1 MRCTLF
7 SWVAFTTS
15 ITIRLSSW
23 SLEIFSS
30 SFLVTVDQKNHYIAS
45 NSIYHIK
52 WLSVFI
58 SAQRG
63 QKISPKN
70 AELLTIRRMWT
81 AYFVWIIVIKIIC
94 KKILMFILICSAIFS
109 IILLNAN
116 RLNHSYYSY
125 LIAAFMRKIFNKRQD
140 FQAEIRRKHIE
151 EKFSQVRRMSDL
163 DFTTPNDIA
172 RHMQLP

>member
-1 MRCTLF
+1 MKYRNLF
-7 SWVAFTTS
+7 EF
-15 ITIRLSSW
+15 IFGDSW
-23 SLEIFSS
+23 SEESLYCFQFNLSYKVTERFYFSS
-30 SFLVTVDQKNHYIAS
+30 ERAENIFKNGRVINDKKNVDNTFCLNYVDKDYLQKNI
-45 NSIYHIK
+45 
-52 WLSVFI
+52 
-58 SAQRG
+58 
-63 QKISPKN
+63 
-70 AELLTIRRMWT
+70 LL
-81 AYFVWIIVIKIIC
+81 
-94 KKILMFILICSAIFS
+94 ILICSAIFS

-125 LIAAFMRKIFNKRQD
+125 LIAAFMRKIFSKRQD